1 MASKKKGVRWSKSHD
16 EKISALFDSGEAD
29 PYTQEVDSILEV
41 YNNNSWIGEV
51 YPVPHQFYSIYR
63 AKASKYITA
72 KEAEGTRTLFFRPDR
87 QHAPKVTTNTLSF
100 FGQEGPTGCFVCWRF
115 GCRHLWSEDCQGGR
129 LHWASHASVLLARGR
144 W

>member
-1 MASKKKGVRWSKSHD
+1 MKWHTNTIASGFAKIVTILDWTMASKKKGVRWSKSHD

-29 PYTQEVDSILEV
+29 PYNQEVDSILEV

-72 KEAEGTRTLFFRPDR
+72 KEAEGTR
-87 QHAPKVTTNTLSF
+87 
-100 FGQEGPTGCFVCWRF
+100 
-115 GCRHLWSEDCQGGR
+115 GGGKCG
-129 LHWASHASVLLARGR
+129 VFLLQFSC
-144 W
+144 